1 MAEHTLTYRG
11 TVYPWHCDQMG
22 HMNVMWYVG
31 KFDEATWQLFAAAGI
46 TPSYLR
52 AQRRGMVA
60 VDQRL
65 SYRGELYAGDVIS
78 IRSAIIELGTSS
90 IRFVHEMQ
98 RDETGEHVATSM
110 LKGVHIDTVA
120 RRSCP
125 LPEELRVSARKVV
138 VADPS
143 PMGELAAAARIH
155 GVTHMLTAGDTG
167 RGRNPRSA
175 QRHREGARVVERGLV
190 SRSVRDVAHDCADGA
205 GRGARDAAGV
215 ATRPVVGGRFAQREA
230 HRADAGR
237 RQSARGRDLS
247 SATTASSSSSRSRH
261 STRPARSATASTRAR
276 SSTPSGCC
284 RAQHVA
290 AVPGEKMRDKSA
302 LQQEDR
308 RSAVARISLVAL
320 LEFPAIFFSGT
331 ADRSADTV
339 PQYSSIFF
347 LIAAS
352 GSRPRPAA

>member
-98 RDETGEHVATSM
+98 QDETGEHVATSI

-138 VADPS
+138 VADPVPWES
-143 PMGELAAAARIH
+143 WPP
-155 GVTHMLTAGDTG
+155 
-167 RGRNPRSA
+167 PRSFT
-175 QRHREGARVVERGLV
+175 G
-190 SRSVRDVAHDCADGA
+190 
-205 GRGARDAAGV
+205 
-215 ATRPVVGGRFAQREA
+215 
-230 HRADAGR
+230 
-237 RQSARGRDLS
+237 
-247 SATTASSSSSRSRH
+247 
-261 STRPARSATASTRAR
+261 
-276 SSTPSGCC
+276 
-284 RAQHVA
+284 
-290 AVPGEKMRDKSA
+290 
-302 LQQEDR
+302 
-308 RSAVARISLVAL
+308 
-320 LEFPAIFFSGT
+320 
-331 ADRSADTV
+331 
-339 PQYSSIFF
+339 
-347 LIAAS
+347 
-352 GSRPRPAA
+352 

>member
-11 TVYPWHCDQMG
+11 TIYPWHCDQMG

-125 LPEELRVSARKVV
+125 LPEELRASARKVV

-143 PMGELAAAARIH
+143 RWESWPPPRAF
-155 GVTHMLTAGDTG
+155 TG
-167 RGRNPRSA
+167 
-175 QRHREGARVVERGLV
+175 
-190 SRSVRDVAHDCADGA
+190 
-205 GRGARDAAGV
+205 
-215 ATRPVVGGRFAQREA
+215 
-230 HRADAGR
+230 
-237 RQSARGRDLS
+237 
-247 SATTASSSSSRSRH
+247 
-261 STRPARSATASTRAR
+261 
-276 SSTPSGCC
+276 
-284 RAQHVA
+284 
-290 AVPGEKMRDKSA
+290 
-302 LQQEDR
+302 
-308 RSAVARISLVAL
+308 
-320 LEFPAIFFSGT
+320 
-331 ADRSADTV
+331 
-339 PQYSSIFF
+339 
-347 LIAAS
+347 
-352 GSRPRPAA
+352 